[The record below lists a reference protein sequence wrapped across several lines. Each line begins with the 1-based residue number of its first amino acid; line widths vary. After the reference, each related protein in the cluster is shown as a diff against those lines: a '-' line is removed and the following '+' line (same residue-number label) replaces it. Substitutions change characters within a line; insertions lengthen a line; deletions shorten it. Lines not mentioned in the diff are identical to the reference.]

1 MQHQDKV
8 EEGLLKKLDWSDC
21 LDYNQ
26 ITSVDNVASEVK
38 GIISPFNVESFIEFH
53 QSFMTKVHPKLTHSF
68 STPSAN
74 YDPIPIWQ
82 SGVQAATLNL
92 HAEEKEVQ
100 GTCNPIQVNNAMF
113 LDTNGGCGYVEKP
126 ERLMTCLE
134 TSCIITLKILE
145 GRHLKTLKHPREQLL
160 SPHLEVNSH
169 FYENKCLPRCLCMM
183 GNQGLPRNGTHVVS
197 EKDTS

>member
-53 QSFMTKVHPKLTHSF
+53 QSFLTKVHPVARTAGWNTS
-68 STPSAN
+68 N
-74 YDPIPIWQ
+74 YDPIPIWE
-82 SGVQAATLNL
+82 SGVQAASLNL
-92 HAEEKEVQ
+92 HAEDTEVQ
-100 GTCNPIQVNNAMF
+100 GSCNPIQVNNAMF
-113 LDTNGGCGYVEKP
+113 RDTNGGSGYVLKP
-126 ERLMTCLE
+126 DRLMTSPE

-145 GRHLKTLKHPREQLL
+145 GRHLKTLKSPHSQLL
-160 SPHLEVNSH
+160 CPHIEVSTYMKTTFH
-169 FYENKCLPRCLCMM
+169 AK
-183 GNQGLPRNGTHVVS
+183 
-197 EKDTS
+197 